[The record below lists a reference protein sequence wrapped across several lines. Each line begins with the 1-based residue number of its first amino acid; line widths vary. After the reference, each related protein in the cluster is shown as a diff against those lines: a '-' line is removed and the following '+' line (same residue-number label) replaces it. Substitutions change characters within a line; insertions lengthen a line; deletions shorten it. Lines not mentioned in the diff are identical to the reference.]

1 MLVVDDINRALEG
14 KGIENSEVLGVD
26 TKDPE
31 LKEEELLNESV
42 SKLTVKNNL
51 KKNYIFFCSECGVK
65 REEDAKFCQNCGAS
79 FEKLG
84 GLNKSNKIISK
95 CPYCA
100 EEINPSAVKCKHC
113 GEWLNKKAESEVKKE
128 DHSAAIALG
137 YIFSIL
143 GGVIGLVFALYLVTR
158 QDKRARDHGG
168 IMLIIFLVWILI
180 LILLIS
186 SFISSTYDPYYY

>member
-1 MLVVDDINRALEG
+1 MVEDINRALEG
-14 KGIENSEVLGVD
+14 KGIEDSEVLGID
-26 TKDPE
+26 NKDPE
-31 LKEEELLNESV
+31 LNEEGLVNQSV
-42 SKLTVKNNL
+42 NKLHVKNNL
-51 KKNYIFFCSECGVK
+51 EKKGTLFCSECGVK
-65 REEDAKFCQNCGAS
+65 RDNNAKFCQNCGAS
-79 FEKLG
+79 FEKFG
-84 GLNKSNKIISK
+84 GLDKSNKIISK

-100 EEINPSAVKCKHC
+100 EEINPGAVKCKHC